1 VGDLETVFARHGGQQ
16 AGAGVR
22 MDERA
27 LLRRWHNDRDTAA
40 RDALVERML
49 PLARR
54 VASRYRRV
62 GEPLDDLVQIAV
74 IGLVKAIDRF
84 DPARDTALSSYAVPT
99 MLGELKR
106 HFRDHGWALHV
117 PRGLQERVFRVD
129 EAERTLARS
138 LGRTPTTGE
147 VAAATGLSAEE
158 VLEAHEAAGALE
170 SVSLE
175 EQRFGTGGTEGEA
188 TYADGVGE
196 VDENFDRV
204 EYMAVLAN
212 AVRALPERDRLVL
225 QLRFREDLTQS
236 QIAERLGIS
245 QMHVSRLLRRS
256 LERLRAAAGE
266 AG

>member
-1 VGDLETVFARHGGQQ
+1 
-16 AGAGVR
+16 
-22 MDERA
+22 MDERV
-27 LLRRWHNDRDTAA
+27 LLMRWHNDRDTAA

-54 VASRYRRV
+54 VASRYRRA
-62 GEPLDDLVQIAV
+62 GEPLDDLVQIAT

-84 DPARDTALSSYAVPT
+84 DPSRDTALSSYAVPT

-129 EAERTLARS
+129 EAERTLART
-138 LGRTPTTGE
+138 LGRTPTTAE
-147 VAAATGLSAEE
+147 VAAATNLSAEE
-158 VLEAHEAAGALE
+158 VLEAHEASGALE

-175 EQRFGTGGTEGEA
+175 EQRFGGADGEA

-196 VDENFDRV
+196 VDDNFDRV
-204 EYMAVLAN
+204 EYKAVLAN
-212 AVRALPERDRLVL
+212 AVKALPERDRLVL
-225 QLRFREDLTQS
+225 QLRFGEDLTQS
-236 QIAERLGIS
+236 EIAERVGIS

-256 LERLRAAAGE
+256 LERLRAVAGE
-266 AG
+266 TG